1 MESTTFISPL
11 TNNQVFSVC
20 HYISTLGIILNI
32 NNLLSTPVENDTVP
46 VLNAFF
52 EYLNKSNNESA
63 AKIQLFKEI
72 RSKINDSGY
81 KELNNFT
88 NVNKFYRYIIN
99 VGLFAH
105 YRNITGY
112 VRTIFQN
119 NNNKSFSNLQEILF
133 HDFSNNPTNKNI
145 CSLRKESKNLNYLAI
160 KRIFKEYVLP
170 VFTEMWKEK
179 KNLNVQR
186 DGLKIVK
193 RFRRQE
199 SSSED
204 SDSGALVID
213 EDSSEE
219 EDPLRK
225 FRLEFLSKLRIEG
238 LRILDQERDLF
249 HTIVNIIALEQV
261 RDGFNYPLE
270 LWLLDFT
277 TNVSSVNFLI
287 SLKGATFSF
296 YNFELVTRN
305 PSGKVP
311 PSIRNPHSHPDET
324 NILYHITSESLNGF
338 VDLNQYNIHNLYILF
353 PHVNFT
359 VTDTR
364 YEVIEN
370 RFFLIVDLERQD
382 LSTISWFNIIKT
394 TKNRELSNTRNSSRM
409 NAIKRAA
416 EFISS
421 NVPMKTFAEA
431 VNMLKNYLL
440 SVYTYNPNFPT
451 YQQLSENYSNDTTIL
466 DVYSPWKIDNKYV
479 NDVLYESKFYFHYNK
494 NEYYWTLSEK
504 RSAHYKSNFDY
515 YYDKYSTDLNYFQN
529 KLRFEDFFKIGY
541 KLFSLGVRRVVKD
554 VKVALLRVALRQ
566 CDEELNEEPIVLYQA
581 FYVTDT
587 RQNIKLYTREHVT
600 FKISVPC
607 SRNRNLLLSNFLN
620 NTTGTGILFFFEI
633 KLKNR
638 CGVADIYQ
646 LYKNEVMSHFLL
658 TNEIYQQ
665 TDKFEDIINNQRV
678 IFMTVESDETISK
691 EEKMINIVND
701 LNTFYMKGYKNY
713 IHEY

>member
-1 MESTTFISPL
+1 M
-11 TNNQVFSVC
+11 
-20 HYISTLGIILNI
+20 
-32 NNLLSTPVENDTVP
+32 
-46 VLNAFF
+46 
-52 EYLNKSNNESA
+52 
-63 AKIQLFKEI
+63 
-72 RSKINDSGY
+72 RSKINISDFE
-81 KELNNFT
+81 ELNNFT

-105 YRNITGY
+105 FRNIAGY
-112 VRTIFQN
+112 VRNIFNDN
-119 NNNKSFSNLQEILF
+119 NNSFSNLQEILY
-133 HDFSNNPTNKNI
+133 HDFSNNLNTKNI
-145 CSLRKESKNLNYLAI
+145 CSLRKESEKLNSLAI

-204 SDSGALVID
+204 SDSDALVID

-238 LRILDQERDLF
+238 LTILDQERDSF

-311 PSIRNPHSHPDET
+311 PSIRNPHSHSDET

-394 TKNRELSNTRNSSRM
+394 TKNRELSNTRNSRRM

-440 SVYTYNPNFPT
+440 SVYTYNLNFPT

-479 NDVLYESKFYFHYNK
+479 NDVLYESKFYFQYNEDK
-494 NEYYWTLSEK
+494 YYWTLSEK
-504 RSAHYKSNFDY
+504 RSAHYKSNFYY

-529 KLRFEDFFKIGY
+529 KLRFEDFFRIGY
-541 KLFSLGVRRVVKD
+541 GANHVSENL
-554 VKVALLRVALRQ
+554 KVSLLRVALRQ
-566 CDEELNEEPIVLYQA
+566 CDEELNKESILLYLA
-581 FYVTDT
+581 FYMNDKPSSIYKYT
-587 RQNIKLYTREHVT
+587 RQFITLKLNA
-600 FKISVPC
+600 PC
-607 SRNRNLLLSNFLN
+607 SENRNLTLSNALN
-620 NTTGTGILFFFEI
+620 DSTGTGILFFFKI
-633 KLKNR
+633 KINNR
-638 CGVADIYQ
+638 CGVADVYQ
-646 LYKNEVMSHFLL
+646 FFKNEVKSHFVVS
-658 TNEIYQQ
+658 NEKYKRTEKFKETIGNQ
-665 TDKFEDIINNQRV
+665 TV
-678 IFMTVESDETISK
+678 IFMTVESNGTISK
-691 EEKMINIVND
+691 EEKMINIVNQ
-701 LNTFYMKGYKNY
+701 LNAHYENPRYQRFK
-713 IHEY
+713 